1 MKESWIQHIDRKE
14 KDPFD
19 TEAFVALME
28 FAIFA
33 KKSFQYKETDIIIN
47 IL

>member
-33 KKSFQYKETDIIIN
+33 KKIFSI
-47 IL
+47 